1 MSNVFMEDNWF
12 NKLMTRVF
20 DLCLLNL
27 LTFIWC
33 IPVITAGRA
42 ITSMY
47 AVMLKM
53 VKDQEGPIVQS
64 FFKELKQ
71 NKKGSVGLWLLILA
85 GFVLL
90 LFDLSLWTNAQV
102 QYRSLFYGLTVA
114 MLVALCAVSDWY
126 FALRAKFENSPK
138 ESMKNAAKF
147 AMVFF
152 PASVL
157 MGAYTIGIVVLLMH
171 FPAFVTMVPIM
182 GLAVLM
188 YPKALYIRK
197 KFDNFIEER
206 GIGGRKDDEELEF
219 AQTESDDEIIQ
230 GKTIEET
237 LEQQKNEES
246 EE

>member
-1 MSNVFMEDNWF
+1 M
-12 NKLMTRVF
+12 
-20 DLCLLNL
+20 
-27 LTFIWC
+27 
-33 IPVITAGRA
+33 
-42 ITSMY
+42 
-47 AVMLKM
+47 
-53 VKDQEGPIVQS
+53 
-64 FFKELKQ
+64 
-71 NKKGSVGLWLLILA
+71 ILA
-85 GFVLL
+85 VFILL

-126 FALRAKFENSPK
+126 FALRAKFENTPK

-171 FPAFVTMVPIM
+171 FPAFVTMLPIM

-197 KFDNFIEER
+197 KFDDYIEER
-206 GIGGRKDDEELEF
+206 GIGGRKDNEELKF
-219 AQTESDDEIIQ
+219 TEVESSEGEQIEGI
-230 GKTIEET
+230 GKMPEET
-237 LEQQKNEES
+237 SEQEKNEES